1 MELSRF
7 ISAPTKTPDKMG
19 FDEVGWL
26 PWGRWGPRTPVPGP
40 QRGGVRVP
48 QVFMINLQRRKD
60 RRERMLRALWE
71 QEIKCRLVD
80 AVDGK

>member
-1 MELSRF
+1 
-7 ISAPTKTPDKMG
+7 
-19 FDEVGWL
+19 
-26 PWGRWGPRTPVPGP
+26 
-40 QRGGVRVP
+40 
-48 QVFMINLQRRKD
+48 MINLQRRKD